1 MLRMIQSKSMKNM
14 NASSVDRFGRRAD
27 LLDGDSDNSST
38 FARSRSQSK
47 FLSAAEQKQLS
58 AMDQAMHGKPIK
70 KQKTK
75 RKRRNKSIGK
85 IESDEELKELFE
97 KIKSKQLMSQ

>member
-1 MLRMIQSKSMKNM
+1 MIQSKSMKNM

-70 KQKTK
+70 QQKIKKKK
-75 RKRRNKSIGK
+75 RMNKSITR